1 MRMPTACQKVMV
13 FRPNT
18 AGTVRFQIHLK
29 MSTKMTK
36 AGQTT
41 VPKEIRTALGIADDS
56 RVYWFWDGENAYIA
70 STPSPLP
77 EVTSAKEFWR
87 GIADAERQVEA
98 GKTRSANEVV
108 SEMRSRYGR

>member
-1 MRMPTACQKVMV
+1 MV
-13 FRPNT
+13 T
-18 AGTVRFQIHLK
+18 M

-56 RVYWFWDGENAYIA
+56 RVYWFWDGEHAYIA

-108 SEMRSRYGR
+108 SKMRSRYGC

>member
-1 MRMPTACQKVMV
+1 MV
-13 FRPNT
+13 T
-18 AGTVRFQIHLK
+18 M

-87 GIADAERQVEA
+87 GIALAPPMSHA
-98 GKTRSANEVV
+98 SRSKA
-108 SEMRSRYGR
+108 S